1 MGDLSRPTKLEDE
14 SQDQAVANGSR
25 YLLLQQLTNG
35 TISRPQYSQIM
46 VTTQQAMDVELTS
59 NRCDGYGT
67 KPLWEPLWPNAGI
80 DIFRSSEAVP
90 SDSLAVFDAE
100 VDPVETHAQLR
111 LSRTFALPW
120 KDLGYHAWILVVH
133 KFSIIDGLL
142 NWKVHFFCQIWSN
155 KCCMHDL

>member
-1 MGDLSRPTKLEDE
+1 MAPERRQKSWSFRIDFGNLSLPSTVIPETVHSAYKTVDVHQMDQVGLSRPTKLEDE

-67 KPLWEPLWPNAGI
+67 KPL
-80 DIFRSSEAVP
+80 
-90 SDSLAVFDAE
+90 
-100 VDPVETHAQLR
+100 
-111 LSRTFALPW
+111 
-120 KDLGYHAWILVVH
+120 
-133 KFSIIDGLL
+133 
-142 NWKVHFFCQIWSN
+142 
-155 KCCMHDL
+155 